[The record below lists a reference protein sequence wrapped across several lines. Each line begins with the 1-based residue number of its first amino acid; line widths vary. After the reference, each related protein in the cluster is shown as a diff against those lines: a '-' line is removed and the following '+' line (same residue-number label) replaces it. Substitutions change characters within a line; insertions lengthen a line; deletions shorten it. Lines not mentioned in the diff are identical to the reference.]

1 MKVKESYMKKL
12 RRQIAL
18 GTGLIMLSALM
29 YFLQIR
35 VFHSGRDTLFYLLQD
50 LAFVPIQL
58 LLVTVIVDQVLRI
71 REKAAMLNK
80 LNMVIGTFFSEAG
93 TRLLRSFS
101 GFDHHIDRIRP
112 ELLVK
117 ADWPDR
123 EFDRVLADLQ
133 QYDYHIDVQKN
144 DLGGLKLFLSG
155 KRDFLLRLLENPNL
169 LEHETFTELLWAVF
183 HLTEELEFRTD
194 LAHLSAADREH
205 IALDIRRAYVILI
218 SEWLSYMRH
227 LKKEYPYLFSLAVRT
242 NPFDERASS
251 SFQ

>member
-1 MKVKESYMKKL
+1 MKKL
-12 RRQIAL
+12 RRQIIL
-18 GTGLIMLSALM
+18 GTGLIVISALM

-35 VFHSGRDTLFYLLQD
+35 IFHAQRDTFFYLLQD
-50 LAFVPIQL
+50 LAFVPIQVL
-58 LLVTVIVDQVLRI
+58 LASVIVNQVLRL

-93 TRLLRSFS
+93 TRLLKSFS

-117 ADWPDR
+117 ADWTDR
-123 EFDRVLADLQ
+123 QYDQVMTDLQ
-133 QYDYHIDVQKN
+133 QYDYHIDVKKN

-155 KRDFLLRLLENPNL
+155 KRDFLLRLLENQNL

-183 HLTEELEFRTD
+183 HLTEELEARAD
-194 LAHLSAADREH
+194 LAHLSASDREH
-205 IALDIRRAYVILI
+205 LAIDIRRAYVILI

-242 NPFDERASS
+242 NPFYEHASA
-251 SFQ
+251 SFK

>member
-1 MKVKESYMKKL
+1 
-12 RRQIAL
+12 
-18 GTGLIMLSALM
+18 MLSALM
-29 YFLQIR
+29 YFLQIK
-35 VFHSGRDTLFYLLQD
+35 VFRDERDTFFYLLQD

-93 TRLLRSFS
+93 TRLLKSFS
-101 GFDHHIDRIRP
+101 GFDHDIDGIRP
-112 ELLVK
+112 ELLVNK
-117 ADWPDR
+117 DWTDR
-123 EFDRVLADLQ
+123 QFDRVMTDLRRNE
-133 QYDYHIDVQKN
+133 YHIDVRKN
-144 DLGGLKLFLSG
+144 DLAGLKLFLSG
-155 KRDFLLRLLENPNL
+155 KRDFLLRLLENQNL

-183 HLTEELEFRTD
+183 HLTEELEARSD

-205 IALDIRRAYVILI
+205 IAIDIRRAYIILI

-242 NPFDERASS
+242 NPFDEHASA
-251 SFQ
+251 SFK